1 VRLLL
6 LADTLP
12 NGGLERQLALLAANL
27 PGNWEARVW
36 AMDEGPFL
44 RPLLDLGI
52 PVLVRRRRS
61 QHDIGP
67 ALQLL
72 HDVTAWRPD
81 VVHAWGWM
89 SALAAVPACRALGI
103 PCINGMIRSGALE
116 SRLTVLKRFGLAG
129 ATLVVAN
136 TQAGLDAWSVRPAK
150 ARLVHNGFDQS
161 RLEALTRTAPDD
173 SATFTVVMT
182 ARMTRV
188 KQFDLVI
195 EAARRLAAEDA
206 GWRFLLVGSGPDRDR
221 LIGLAADL
229 VEQGVVFFPT
239 SGMEVMGLLSRAD
252 AGVLMTDPTRARE
265 GLSNSILEYMAAG
278 LPVVC
283 GDGGGNPEVVLNG
296 VTGYVIP
303 QGDLEA
309 LVDRL
314 GHLRRH
320 PEIRASMGAA
330 GKERVLTEFS
340 VETMVDRMLAVY
352 AEAMAATRRRHALCC
367 RRTLRDQDDRRTTRG
382 PK

>member
-1 VRLLL
+1 VKLLL

-27 PGNWEARVW
+27 PSDWEARVW

-44 RPLLDLGI
+44 QPLLDLGI

-61 QHDIGP
+61 QHDVRP
-67 ALQLL
+67 AVRLFR
-72 HDVTAWRPD
+72 DAGTWRPD

-103 PCINGMIRSGALE
+103 PCINGMIRTGALE
-116 SRLTVLKRFGLAG
+116 SRLTVLKRLGLAG

-136 TQAGLDAWSVRPAK
+136 TQAGLDAWSIRPAK
-150 ARLVHNGFDQS
+150 ARLVHNGFDHS
-161 RLEALTRTAPDD
+161 RLEALDESPPRDAAP
-173 SATFTVVMT
+173 FTVIMT

-195 EAARRLAAEDA
+195 EAARRLADDA
-206 GWRFLLVGSGPDRDR
+206 GAWRFLLVGSGPDRER
-221 LIGLAADL
+221 LVGLAGDL
-229 VEQGVVFFPT
+229 VERGVMAFPH
-239 SGMEVMGLLSRAD
+239 SGMEVMSLLSRAD
-252 AGVLMTDPTRARE
+252 VGVLMTDPTRARE

-283 GDGGGNPEVVLNG
+283 GDGGGNPEVVLND
-296 VTGYVIP
+296 VTGYIIP
-303 QGDLEA
+303 QGDLDA

-314 GHLRRH
+314 RHLRRH
-320 PEIRASMGAA
+320 PETRESMGAA
-330 GKERVLTEFS
+330 GRERILTEFA
-340 VETMVDRMLAVY
+340 VETMVERMLAVY
-352 AEAMAATRRRHALCC
+352 AEALAKTRRRHAICC
-367 RRTLRDQDDRRTTRG
+367 RRTLRTQTTVERREG
-382 PK
+382 